1 MWPHHHEQTSAG
13 ACQGYV
19 YLQWSKP
26 VCCACAMCVACVE
39 GVWES
44 QSEGLPATSFPSSRQ
59 PEETISL
66 GVRVLFI
73 LYFLP
78 QAQNSPVI
86 WQFLANKQQQRYT
99 FPISELASA
108 FSSSNR
114 HFKYSDLQIF
124 HIHIVYTISQQ
135 SRRADRLG
143 CCKRNMH
150 ANT

>member
-19 YLQWSKP
+19 YLQWPKP
-26 VCCACAMCVACVE
+26 VCCACAMCVACVD

-44 QSEGLPATSFPSSRQ
+44 RSEGLPATSFPSSRQ

-86 WQFLANKQQQRYT
+86 WQFLANKQQKRYT

-108 FSSSNR
+108 FQVQIDISNIPIY
-114 HFKYSDLQIF
+114 KYSTYIL
-124 HIHIVYTISQQ
+124 YISQQ